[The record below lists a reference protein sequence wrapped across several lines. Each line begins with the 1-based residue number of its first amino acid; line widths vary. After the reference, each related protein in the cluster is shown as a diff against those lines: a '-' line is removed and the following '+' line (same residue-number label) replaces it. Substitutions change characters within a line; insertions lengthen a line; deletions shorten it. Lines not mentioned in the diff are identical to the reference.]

1 MLTGNPVTGSAFRG
15 RHLYITNGEGITIKT
30 AFSNGR
36 IILADRILD
45 GYSVTVEDAVISAV
59 TRGNTAAD
67 KVVDLKGRYLA
78 PGFIDM
84 HTHGAGGHD
93 FMDGTEETIKGACMT
108 HLSHGT
114 TSIVPTTL
122 TCLNSELFEF
132 FEVYRKV
139 KAEWHEGPNLLG
151 IHLEGPF
158 FNAAQ
163 AGAQDPK
170 FLQLPTRE
178 NFMPIL
184 EAGGSDIMRISVAV
198 ELEGALEL
206 GRELKKRGIIAAI
219 GHSDATYAEVAKAV
233 EAGYSFVTHLYSGMS
248 ALHRVGPYR
257 VLGVVE
263 SAYLF
268 DELGVE
274 IISDGKHLPPELLRL
289 IVKNK
294 GVDNICLIT
303 DSMRGA
309 GMPEG
314 SRPKLGSLTNG
325 QETLIR
331 DGVAM
336 MPDLKAFAG
345 SVCTTDRCVRT
356 MYKLAGVS
364 LPDAVRMMTANPAKV
379 LGVND
384 RKGAIAKGMDAD
396 LVVFDDGINIS
407 GVYVGGEL
415 RYAAE

>member
-1 MLTGNPVTGSAFRG
+1 MKTVF
-15 RHLYITNGEGITIKT
+15 TNG
-30 AFSNGR
+30 R
-36 IILADRILD
+36 VILADRILD
-45 GYSVTVEDAVISAV
+45 GYSVTVEDGVISAV
-59 TRGNTAAD
+59 TKSTDAAD
-67 KVVDLKGRYLA
+67 KVIDLEGKYLA

-93 FMDGTEETIKGACMT
+93 FMDGTEEAIKGACMT

-122 TCLNSELFEF
+122 TCLNSELFNF
-132 FEVYRKV
+132 FKVYRKV

-184 EAGGSDIMRISVAV
+184 EAGGKDIVRISAAV

-206 GRELKKRGIIAAI
+206 GRELKRRGIIAAI
-219 GHSDATYAEVAKAV
+219 GHSDATYAEVKKAV

-257 VLGVVE
+257 VLGIVE

-294 GVDNICLIT
+294 GIDNICLIT

-384 RKGAIAKGMDAD
+384 RKGTIAKGMDAD
-396 LVVFDDGINIS
+396 LVVFDDDINIS
-407 GVYVGGEL
+407 AVYVGGEL
-415 RYAAE
+415 RCAAE

>member
-1 MLTGNPVTGSAFRG
+1 M
-15 RHLYITNGEGITIKT
+15 KT
-30 AFSNGR
+30 VFTNGR

-45 GYSVTVEDAVISAV
+45 GCSVIVEDGVISDV

-67 KVVDLKGRYLA
+67 KVVDLGGRYLA

-93 FMDGTEETIKGACMT
+93 FMDGTEEAIKGACMT

-122 TCLNSELFEF
+122 TCLNSELFNF
-132 FEVYRKV
+132 FEVFRKV
-139 KAEWHEGPNLLG
+139 KADWHEGPNLLG

-184 EAGGSDIMRISVAV
+184 EAGGADIMRISVAV

-206 GRELKKRGIIAAI
+206 GEELKKRGVIAAI

-294 GVDNICLIT
+294 GIDNICLIT

-364 LPDAVRMMTANPAKV
+364 LPDAVRMMTANPARV
-379 LGVND
+379 LGID
-384 RKGAIAKGMDAD
+384 GSKGTIAKGMDAD
-396 LVVFDDGINIS
+396 LVVFDEDINIS
-407 GVYVGGEL
+407 SVYVGGEP
-415 RYAAE
+415 RYTAE

>member
-1 MLTGNPVTGSAFRG
+1 M
-15 RHLYITNGEGITIKT
+15 KT
-30 AFSNGR
+30 VFTNGR
-36 IILADRILD
+36 IILTDRILD
-45 GYSVTVEDAVISAV
+45 GYSVIVEDGVISDV
-59 TRGNTAAD
+59 TKGNTAAD
-67 KVVDLKGRYLA
+67 KVVDLDGRYLA

-93 FMDGTEETIKGACMT
+93 FMDGTEEAIKGACMT

-122 TCLNSELFEF
+122 TCLNSELFNF
-132 FEVYRKV
+132 FEVFRKV
-139 KAEWHEGPNLLG
+139 KADWHEGPNLLG

-184 EAGGSDIMRISVAV
+184 EAGGADIMRISVAV

-233 EAGYSFVTHLYSGMS
+233 GAGYSFVTHLYSGMS

-294 GVDNICLIT
+294 GIDNICLIT

-379 LGVND
+379 LGINGS
-384 RKGAIAKGMDAD
+384 KGAIAKGMDAD
-396 LVVFDDGINIS
+396 LVVFDEDINIFS
-407 GVYVGGEL
+407 VYVGGEP

>member
-1 MLTGNPVTGSAFRG
+1 MKTVF
-15 RHLYITNGEGITIKT
+15 TNG
-30 AFSNGR
+30 R
-36 IILADRILD
+36 VILADRILD
-45 GYSVTVEDAVISAV
+45 GYSVTVEDGVISAV
-59 TRGNTAAD
+59 TKSTDAAD
-67 KVVDLKGRYLA
+67 KVIDLEGKYLA

-93 FMDGTEETIKGACMT
+93 FMDGTEEAIKGACMT

-122 TCLNSELFEF
+122 TCLNSELFNF
-132 FEVYRKV
+132 FEVYRRV

-184 EAGGSDIMRISVAV
+184 EAGGKDIVRISAAV

-206 GRELKKRGIIAAI
+206 GRELKRRGIIAAI
-219 GHSDATYAEVAKAV
+219 GHSDATYAEVKKAV

-257 VLGVVE
+257 VLGIVE

-294 GVDNICLIT
+294 GIDNICLIT

-384 RKGAIAKGMDAD
+384 RKGTIAKGMDAD
-396 LVVFDDGINIS
+396 LVVFDDDINIS
-407 GVYVGGEL
+407 AVYVGGEL
-415 RYAAE
+415 RCAAE

>member
-1 MLTGNPVTGSAFRG
+1 M
-15 RHLYITNGEGITIKT
+15 KT
-30 AFSNGR
+30 VFTNGR
-36 IILADRILD
+36 IILTDRILD
-45 GYSVTVEDAVISAV
+45 GYSVIVEDGVISDV
-59 TRGNTAAD
+59 TKGNTAAD
-67 KVVDLKGRYLA
+67 KVVDLGGRYLA

-93 FMDGTEETIKGACMT
+93 FMDGTEEAIKGACMT

-122 TCLNSELFEF
+122 TCLNSELFNF
-132 FEVYRKV
+132 FEVFRKV
-139 KAEWHEGPNLLG
+139 KADWHEGPNLLG

-184 EAGGSDIMRISVAV
+184 EAGGADIMRISVAV

-233 EAGYSFVTHLYSGMS
+233 GAGYSFVTHLYSGMS

-294 GVDNICLIT
+294 GIDNICLIT

-314 SRPKLGSLTNG
+314 ARPKLGSLTNG

-379 LGVND
+379 LGINGS
-384 RKGAIAKGMDAD
+384 KGMIAKGMDAD
-396 LVVFDDGINIS
+396 LVVFDEDINIS
-407 GVYVGGEL
+407 AVYIGGEP
-415 RYAAE
+415 RYTAE

>member
-1 MLTGNPVTGSAFRG
+1 MKTVF
-15 RHLYITNGEGITIKT
+15 TNG
-30 AFSNGR
+30 R
-36 IILADRILD
+36 MILTDRILD
-45 GYSVTVEDAVISAV
+45 GYSVIVEDGVISDV
-59 TRGNTAAD
+59 TKGNTAAD
-67 KVVDLKGRYLA
+67 KVVDLGGRYLA

-93 FMDGTEETIKGACMT
+93 FMDGTEEAIKGACMT

-122 TCLNSELFEF
+122 TCLNSELFNF
-132 FEVYRKV
+132 FEVFRKV
-139 KAEWHEGPNLLG
+139 KADWHEGPNLLG

-184 EAGGSDIMRISVAV
+184 EAGGADIMRISVAV

-206 GRELKKRGIIAAI
+206 GEELKKRGIIAAI

-233 EAGYSFVTHLYSGMS
+233 GAGYSFVTHLYSGMS

-294 GVDNICLIT
+294 GIDNICLIT

-379 LGVND
+379 LGINGS
-384 RKGAIAKGMDAD
+384 KGMIAKGMDAD
-396 LVVFDDGINIS
+396 LVVFDEDINIS
-407 GVYVGGEL
+407 AVYVGGEP
-415 RYAAE
+415 RYTAE

>member
-1 MLTGNPVTGSAFRG
+1 M
-15 RHLYITNGEGITIKT
+15 KT
-30 AFSNGR
+30 VFTNGR
-36 IILADRILD
+36 IILTDRILD
-45 GYSVTVEDAVISAV
+45 GYSVIVEDGVISDV
-59 TRGNTAAD
+59 TKGNTAAD
-67 KVVDLKGRYLA
+67 KVVDLGGRYLA

-93 FMDGTEETIKGACMT
+93 FMDGTEEAIKGACMT

-122 TCLNSELFEF
+122 TCLNSELFNF
-132 FEVYRKV
+132 FEVFRKV
-139 KAEWHEGPNLLG
+139 KADWHEGPNLLG

-184 EAGGSDIMRISVAV
+184 EAGGADIMRISVAV

-206 GRELKKRGIIAAI
+206 GEELKKRGIIAAI

-233 EAGYSFVTHLYSGMS
+233 GAGYSFVTHLYSGMS

-294 GVDNICLIT
+294 GIDNICLIT

-325 QETLIR
+325 QETLIS

-379 LGVND
+379 LGINGS
-384 RKGAIAKGMDAD
+384 KGAIAKGMDAD
-396 LVVFDDGINIS
+396 LVVFDEDINIS
-407 GVYVGGEL
+407 AVYVGGEP

>member
-1 MLTGNPVTGSAFRG
+1 M
-15 RHLYITNGEGITIKT
+15 KT
-30 AFSNGR
+30 VFTNGR

-45 GYSVTVEDAVISAV
+45 GYSVIVEDGVISDV

-67 KVVDLKGRYLA
+67 KVINLGGRYLA

-93 FMDGTEETIKGACMT
+93 FMDGTEEAIKGACMT
-108 HLSHGT
+108 HLSHGR

-122 TCLNSELFEF
+122 TCLNSELFNF
-132 FEVYRKV
+132 FEVFRKV
-139 KAEWHEGPNLLG
+139 KTGWHEGPNLLG

-184 EAGGSDIMRISVAV
+184 EAGGADIMRISVAV

-206 GRELKKRGIIAAI
+206 GEELKKRGIIAAI

-294 GVDNICLIT
+294 GIDNICLIT

-364 LPDAVRMMTANPAKV
+364 LPDAVRMMTANPARV
-379 LGVND
+379 LGID
-384 RKGAIAKGMDAD
+384 GSKGTIAKSMDAD
-396 LVVFDDGINIS
+396 LVVFDEDINIS
-407 GVYVGGEL
+407 SVYVGGEP
-415 RYAAE
+415 RYTAE

>member
-1 MLTGNPVTGSAFRG
+1 M
-15 RHLYITNGEGITIKT
+15 KT
-30 AFSNGR
+30 VFTNGR

-45 GYSVTVEDAVISAV
+45 GYSVIVEDGVISDV

-67 KVVDLKGRYLA
+67 KVVDLGGRYLA

-93 FMDGTEETIKGACMT
+93 FMDGTEEAIKGACMT

-122 TCLNSELFEF
+122 TCLNGELFNL

-139 KAEWHEGPNLLG
+139 KADWHEGPNLLG

-184 EAGGSDIMRISVAV
+184 EAGGADIMRISVAV

-206 GRELKKRGIIAAI
+206 GEELKKRGVIAAI

-233 EAGYSFVTHLYSGMS
+233 KAGYSFVTHLYSGMS

-294 GVDNICLIT
+294 GIDNICLIT

-345 SVCTTDRCVRT
+345 SICTTDRCVRT

-379 LGVND
+379 LGINGS
-384 RKGAIAKGMDAD
+384 KGTIAKGMDAD
-396 LVVFDDGINIS
+396 LVVFDEDINIS
-407 GVYVGGEL
+407 SVYVGGEP
-415 RYAAE
+415 RYTAE

>member
-1 MLTGNPVTGSAFRG
+1 M
-15 RHLYITNGEGITIKT
+15 KT
-30 AFSNGR
+30 VFTNGR

-45 GYSVTVEDAVISAV
+45 GYSVTVEDGVISAV
-59 TRGNTAAD
+59 TKSTDAAD
-67 KVVDLKGRYLA
+67 KDIDLKGKYLA

-93 FMDGTEETIKGACMT
+93 FMDGTEEAIKGACMT

-122 TCLNSELFEF
+122 TCLNSELFNF

-139 KAEWHEGPNLLG
+139 KDEWHEGPNLMG

-184 EAGGSDIMRISVAV
+184 EAGGEDIVRISAAV

-257 VLGVVE
+257 VLGIVE

-396 LVVFDDGINIS
+396 LVVFDDDINIS

-415 RYAAE
+415 RCAAE

>member
-1 MLTGNPVTGSAFRG
+1 M
-15 RHLYITNGEGITIKT
+15 KT
-30 AFSNGR
+30 VFTNGR
-36 IILADRILD
+36 IILADRLLD
-45 GYSVTVEDAVISAV
+45 GYSVTVEDGVISAV

-67 KVVDLKGRYLA
+67 RVVDLRGRYLA

-93 FMDGTEETIKGACMT
+93 FMDGTEEAIKGACMT

-122 TCLNSELFEF
+122 TCLNSELLDF
-132 FEVYRKV
+132 FGVYRKV

-151 IHLEGPF
+151 VHLEGPF

-184 EAGGSDIMRISVAV
+184 EAGGSDVMRISVAV

-396 LVVFDDGINIS
+396 LVVFDDDINVS
-407 GVYVGGEL
+407 GVYVAGEL
-415 RYAAE
+415 RWAAE

>member
-1 MLTGNPVTGSAFRG
+1 M
-15 RHLYITNGEGITIKT
+15 KT
-30 AFSNGR
+30 VFTNGR
-36 IILADRILD
+36 IILTDRILD
-45 GYSVTVEDAVISAV
+45 GYSVIVEDGVISDV

-67 KVVDLKGRYLA
+67 KVVNLGGRYLA

-93 FMDGTEETIKGACMT
+93 FMDGTEEAIKGACMT

-122 TCLNSELFEF
+122 TCLNSELFNF
-132 FEVYRKV
+132 FEVFRNV
-139 KAEWHEGPNLLG
+139 KAGWHEGPNLLG

-184 EAGGSDIMRISVAV
+184 EAGGADIMRISVAV

-206 GRELKKRGIIAAI
+206 GEELKKRGIIAAI

-233 EAGYSFVTHLYSGMS
+233 KAGYSFVTHLYSGMS

-294 GVDNICLIT
+294 GIDNICLIT

-314 SRPKLGSLTNG
+314 SRPKLGSLMYG

-364 LPDAVRMMTANPAKV
+364 LPDAVRMMTANPARV
-379 LGVND
+379 LGID
-384 RKGAIAKGMDAD
+384 GSKGTIAKGMDAD
-396 LVVFDDGINIS
+396 LVVFDEDINIS
-407 GVYVGGEL
+407 SVYVGGEP
-415 RYAAE
+415 RYTAE

>member
-1 MLTGNPVTGSAFRG
+1 M
-15 RHLYITNGEGITIKT
+15 KT
-30 AFSNGR
+30 VFTNGR
-36 IILADRILD
+36 IILTDRILD
-45 GYSVTVEDAVISAV
+45 GYSVIVEDGVISDV
-59 TRGNTAAD
+59 TKGNTAAD
-67 KVVDLKGRYLA
+67 KVVDLDGRYLA

-93 FMDGTEETIKGACMT
+93 FMDGTEEAIKGACMT

-122 TCLNSELFEF
+122 TCLNSELFNF
-132 FEVYRKV
+132 FEVFRKV
-139 KAEWHEGPNLLG
+139 KADWHEGPNLLG

-184 EAGGSDIMRISVAV
+184 EAGGADIMRISVAV

-206 GRELKKRGIIAAI
+206 GEELKKRGIIAAI

-294 GVDNICLIT
+294 GIDNICLIT

-379 LGVND
+379 LGINGS
-384 RKGAIAKGMDAD
+384 KGMIAEGMDAD
-396 LVVFDDGINIS
+396 LVVFDEDINIS
-407 GVYVGGEL
+407 AVYIGGEP
-415 RYAAE
+415 RYTAE

>member
-1 MLTGNPVTGSAFRG
+1 M
-15 RHLYITNGEGITIKT
+15 KT
-30 AFSNGR
+30 VFTNGR
-36 IILADRILD
+36 IILTDRILD
-45 GYSVTVEDAVISAV
+45 GYSVIVEDGVISDV
-59 TRGNTAAD
+59 TKGNTAAD
-67 KVVDLKGRYLA
+67 KVVDLGGRYLA

-93 FMDGTEETIKGACMT
+93 FMDGTEEAIKGACMT

-122 TCLNSELFEF
+122 TCLNSELFNF
-132 FEVYRKV
+132 FEVFRKV
-139 KAEWHEGPNLLG
+139 KADWHEGPNLLG

-184 EAGGSDIMRISVAV
+184 EAGGADIMRISVAV

-206 GRELKKRGIIAAI
+206 GEELKKRGVIAAI

-294 GVDNICLIT
+294 GIDNICLIT

-364 LPDAVRMMTANPAKV
+364 LPDAVRMMTANPARV
-379 LGVND
+379 LGID
-384 RKGAIAKGMDAD
+384 GSKGTIAKGMDAD
-396 LVVFDDGINIS
+396 LVVFDEDINIS
-407 GVYVGGEL
+407 SVYVGGEP
-415 RYAAE
+415 RYTAE

>member
-1 MLTGNPVTGSAFRG
+1 M
-15 RHLYITNGEGITIKT
+15 KT
-30 AFSNGR
+30 VFTNGR
-36 IILADRILD
+36 IILTDRILD
-45 GYSVTVEDAVISAV
+45 GYSVIVEDGVISDV

-67 KVVDLKGRYLA
+67 KVVDLGGRYLA

-93 FMDGTEETIKGACMT
+93 FMDGTEEAIKGACMT

-122 TCLNSELFEF
+122 TCLNSELFNF
-132 FEVYRKV
+132 FEVFRKV
-139 KAEWHEGPNLLG
+139 KAGWHEGPNLLG

-184 EAGGSDIMRISVAV
+184 EAGGADIMRISVAV

-206 GRELKKRGIIAAI
+206 GEELKQRGIIAAI

-294 GVDNICLIT
+294 GIDNICLIT

-314 SRPKLGSLTNG
+314 SRTKLGSLTNG

-364 LPDAVRMMTANPAKV
+364 LPDAVRMMTANPARV
-379 LGVND
+379 LGID
-384 RKGAIAKGMDAD
+384 GSKGTIAKGMDAD
-396 LVVFDDGINIS
+396 LVVFDEDINIS
-407 GVYVGGEL
+407 AVYVGGEP

>member
-1 MLTGNPVTGSAFRG
+1 M
-15 RHLYITNGEGITIKT
+15 KT
-30 AFSNGR
+30 VFTNGR
-36 IILADRILD
+36 IILTDRILD
-45 GYSVTVEDAVISAV
+45 GYSVIAEDGVISDV
-59 TRGNTAAD
+59 TKGNTAAD
-67 KVVDLKGRYLA
+67 KVVDLGGRYLA

-93 FMDGTEETIKGACMT
+93 FMDGTEEAIKGACMT

-122 TCLNSELFEF
+122 TCLNSELFNF
-132 FEVYRKV
+132 FQVFRKV
-139 KAEWHEGPNLLG
+139 LAGWHEGPNLLG

-184 EAGGSDIMRISVAV
+184 EAGGADIMRISVAV

-233 EAGYSFVTHLYSGMS
+233 GAGYSFVTHLYSGMS

-294 GVDNICLIT
+294 GIDNICLIT

-379 LGVND
+379 LGINGS
-384 RKGAIAKGMDAD
+384 KGAIAKGMDAD
-396 LVVFDDGINIS
+396 LVVFDEDINIS
-407 GVYVGGEL
+407 AVYVGGEP

>member
-1 MLTGNPVTGSAFRG
+1 MKTVF
-15 RHLYITNGEGITIKT
+15 TNG
-30 AFSNGR
+30 R
-36 IILADRILD
+36 MILTDRILD
-45 GYSVTVEDAVISAV
+45 GYSVIVEDGVISDV
-59 TRGNTAAD
+59 TKGNTAAD
-67 KVVDLKGRYLA
+67 KVVDLDGRYLA

-93 FMDGTEETIKGACMT
+93 FMDGTEEAIKGACMT

-122 TCLNSELFEF
+122 TCLNSELFNF
-132 FEVYRKV
+132 FEVFRKV
-139 KAEWHEGPNLLG
+139 KADWHEGPNLLG

-184 EAGGSDIMRISVAV
+184 EAGGADIMRISVAV

-233 EAGYSFVTHLYSGMS
+233 GAGYSFVTHLYSGMS

-294 GVDNICLIT
+294 GIDNICLIT

-379 LGVND
+379 LGINGS
-384 RKGAIAKGMDAD
+384 KGMIAEGMDAD
-396 LVVFDDGINIS
+396 LVVFDEDINIS
-407 GVYVGGEL
+407 AVYIGGEP
-415 RYAAE
+415 RYTAE

>member
-1 MLTGNPVTGSAFRG
+1 M
-15 RHLYITNGEGITIKT
+15 KT
-30 AFSNGR
+30 VFTNGR

-45 GYSVTVEDAVISAV
+45 GYSVIVEDGVISDV

-67 KVVDLKGRYLA
+67 KVVDLGGRYLA

-93 FMDGTEETIKGACMT
+93 FMDGTEEAIKGACMT

-122 TCLNSELFEF
+122 TCLNSELFNF
-132 FEVYRKV
+132 FEVFRKV
-139 KAEWHEGPNLLG
+139 KTGWHEGPNLLG

-184 EAGGSDIMRISVAV
+184 EAGGADIMRISVAV

-206 GRELKKRGIIAAI
+206 GEELKKRGVIAAI

-233 EAGYSFVTHLYSGMS
+233 KAGYSFVTHLYSGMS

-294 GVDNICLIT
+294 GIDNICLIT

-356 MYKLAGVS
+356 MYKLACVS
-364 LPDAVRMMTANPAKV
+364 LPDAVRMMTANPARV
-379 LGVND
+379 LGID
-384 RKGAIAKGMDAD
+384 GSKGTIAKGMDAD
-396 LVVFDDGINIS
+396 LVVFDEDINIS
-407 GVYVGGEL
+407 SVYVGGEP
-415 RYAAE
+415 RYTAE

>member
-1 MLTGNPVTGSAFRG
+1 M
-15 RHLYITNGEGITIKT
+15 KT
-30 AFSNGR
+30 VFTNGR
-36 IILADRILD
+36 IILTDRILD
-45 GYSVTVEDAVISAV
+45 GYSVIAEDGVISDV
-59 TRGNTAAD
+59 TKGNTAAD
-67 KVVDLKGRYLA
+67 KVVDLGGRYLA

-93 FMDGTEETIKGACMT
+93 FMDGTEKAIKGACMT

-122 TCLNSELFEF
+122 TCLNSELFNF
-132 FEVYRKV
+132 FEVFRKV
-139 KAEWHEGPNLLG
+139 KADWHEGPNLLG

-184 EAGGSDIMRISVAV
+184 EAGGADIMRISVAV

-206 GRELKKRGIIAAI
+206 GEELKKRGIIAAI

-233 EAGYSFVTHLYSGMS
+233 GAGYSFVTHLYSGMS

-294 GVDNICLIT
+294 GIDNICLIT

-379 LGVND
+379 LGINGS
-384 RKGAIAKGMDAD
+384 KGAIAKGMDAD
-396 LVVFDDGINIS
+396 LVVFDEDINIS
-407 GVYVGGEL
+407 AVYVGGEP

>member
-1 MLTGNPVTGSAFRG
+1 M
-15 RHLYITNGEGITIKT
+15 KT
-30 AFSNGR
+30 VFTNGR
-36 IILADRILD
+36 IILTDRILD
-45 GYSVTVEDAVISAV
+45 GYSVIVEDGVISDV
-59 TRGNTAAD
+59 TKGNTAAD
-67 KVVDLKGRYLA
+67 KVVDLGGRYLA

-93 FMDGTEETIKGACMT
+93 FMDGTEEAIKGACMT

-122 TCLNSELFEF
+122 TCLNSELFNF
-132 FEVYRKV
+132 FEVFRKV
-139 KAEWHEGPNLLG
+139 KADWHEGPNLLG

-184 EAGGSDIMRISVAV
+184 EAGGADIMRISVAV

-206 GRELKKRGIIAAI
+206 GEELKKRGIIAAI

-294 GVDNICLIT
+294 GIDNICLIT

-364 LPDAVRMMTANPAKV
+364 LPDAVRMMTANPARV
-379 LGVND
+379 LGID
-384 RKGAIAKGMDAD
+384 GSKGTIAKGMDAD
-396 LVVFDDGINIS
+396 LVVFDEDINIS
-407 GVYVGGEL
+407 SVYVGGEP
-415 RYAAE
+415 RYTAE

>member
-1 MLTGNPVTGSAFRG
+1 M
-15 RHLYITNGEGITIKT
+15 KT
-30 AFSNGR
+30 VFTNGR

-45 GYSVTVEDAVISAV
+45 GYSVIVEDGVISDV

-67 KVVDLKGRYLA
+67 KVINLGGRYLA

-93 FMDGTEETIKGACMT
+93 FMDGTEEAIKGACMT

-122 TCLNSELFEF
+122 TCLNSELFNF
-132 FEVYRKV
+132 FEVFRKV
-139 KAEWHEGPNLLG
+139 KTGWHEGPNLLG

-184 EAGGSDIMRISVAV
+184 EAGGADIMRISVAV

-206 GRELKKRGIIAAI
+206 GEELKKRGVIAAI

-233 EAGYSFVTHLYSGMS
+233 KAGYSFVTHLYSGMS

-294 GVDNICLIT
+294 GIDNICLIT

-364 LPDAVRMMTANPAKV
+364 LPDAVRMMTANPARV
-379 LGVND
+379 LGID
-384 RKGAIAKGMDAD
+384 GSKGTIAKGMDAD
-396 LVVFDDGINIS
+396 LVVFDEDINIS
-407 GVYVGGEL
+407 SVYVGGEP
-415 RYAAE
+415 RYTAE

>member
-1 MLTGNPVTGSAFRG
+1 MKTVF
-15 RHLYITNGEGITIKT
+15 TNG
-30 AFSNGR
+30 R
-36 IILADRILD
+36 MILTDRILD
-45 GYSVTVEDAVISAV
+45 GYSVIVEDGVISDV
-59 TRGNTAAD
+59 TKGNTAAD
-67 KVVDLKGRYLA
+67 KVVDLDGRYLA

-93 FMDGTEETIKGACMT
+93 FMDGTEEAIKGACMT

-122 TCLNSELFEF
+122 TCLNSELFNF
-132 FEVYRKV
+132 FQVFRKV
-139 KAEWHEGPNLLG
+139 KTGWHEGPNLLG

-184 EAGGSDIMRISVAV
+184 EAGGADIMRISVAV

-206 GRELKKRGIIAAI
+206 GEELKKRGIIAAI

-294 GVDNICLIT
+294 GIDNICLIT

-356 MYKLAGVS
+356 MYKLTGVS
-364 LPDAVRMMTANPAKV
+364 LPDAVRMMTANPARA
-379 LGVND
+379 LGINGS
-384 RKGAIAKGMDAD
+384 KGTIAKGMDAD
-396 LVVFDDGINIS
+396 LVVFDEDINIS
-407 GVYVGGEL
+407 AVYVGGEP

>member
-1 MLTGNPVTGSAFRG
+1 M
-15 RHLYITNGEGITIKT
+15 KT
-30 AFSNGR
+30 VFTNGR

-45 GYSVTVEDAVISAV
+45 GYSVIVEDGVISDV

-67 KVVDLKGRYLA
+67 KVVDLGGRYLA

-93 FMDGTEETIKGACMT
+93 FMDGTEEAIKGACMT

-122 TCLNSELFEF
+122 TCLNSELFNF
-132 FEVYRKV
+132 FEVFRKV
-139 KAEWHEGPNLLG
+139 KTGWHEGPNLLG

-184 EAGGSDIMRISVAV
+184 EAGGADIMRISVAV

-206 GRELKKRGIIAAI
+206 GEELKKRGVIAAI

-233 EAGYSFVTHLYSGMS
+233 KAGYSFVTHLYSGMS

-294 GVDNICLIT
+294 GIDNICLIT

-364 LPDAVRMMTANPAKV
+364 LPDAVRMMTANPARV
-379 LGVND
+379 LGID
-384 RKGAIAKGMDAD
+384 GSKGTIAKGMDAD
-396 LVVFDDGINIS
+396 LVVFDEDINIS
-407 GVYVGGEL
+407 SVYVGGEP
-415 RYAAE
+415 RYTAE

>member
-1 MLTGNPVTGSAFRG
+1 M
-15 RHLYITNGEGITIKT
+15 KT
-30 AFSNGR
+30 VFTNGR
-36 IILADRILD
+36 IILTDRILD
-45 GYSVTVEDAVISAV
+45 GYSVIVEDGVISDV
-59 TRGNTAAD
+59 TRGNTAAA
-67 KVVDLKGRYLA
+67 KVVDLGGRYLA

-93 FMDGTEETIKGACMT
+93 FMDGTEEAIKGACMT

-122 TCLNSELFEF
+122 TCLNSELFNF
-132 FEVYRKV
+132 FEVFRKV
-139 KAEWHEGPNLLG
+139 KADWHEGPNLLG

-184 EAGGSDIMRISVAV
+184 EAGGADIMRISVAV

-294 GVDNICLIT
+294 GIDNICLIT

-379 LGVND
+379 LGINGS
-384 RKGAIAKGMDAD
+384 KGAIAKGMDAD
-396 LVVFDDGINIS
+396 LVVFDEDINIFS
-407 GVYVGGEL
+407 VYVGGEP
-415 RYAAE
+415 RYTAE

>member
-1 MLTGNPVTGSAFRG
+1 MKTVFTNGIVVLPDRLLEGCNVLIENGVIIEITENPV
-15 RHLYITNGEGITIKT
+15 H
-30 AFSNGR
+30 
-36 IILADRILD
+36 AD
-45 GYSVTVEDAVISAV
+45 VTV
-59 TRGNTAAD
+59 
-67 KVVDLKGRYLA
+67 DLGGKYLA
-78 PGFIDM
+78 PGFIDL

-93 FMDGTEETIKGACMT
+93 FMDGTEEALKGACLT
-108 HLSHGT
+108 HLKHGT

-122 TCLNSELFEF
+122 TCLNEELFHF

-139 KAEWHEGPNLLG
+139 KHQWQEGPNLLG

-158 FNAAQ
+158 FNSAQ

-170 FLQLPTRE
+170 YLQIPHKE

-184 EAGGSDIMRISVAV
+184 DAGGEDIVRMSAAV

-206 GRELKKRGIIAAI
+206 GEELKRRGILASI
-219 GHSDATYAEVAKAV
+219 GHSDAIYPEVAKAV
-233 EAGYSFVTHLYSGMS
+233 EAGFSFVTHLYSGMS

-263 SAYLF
+263 SAYLL
-268 DELGVE
+268 DELKVE
-274 IISDGKHLPPELLRL
+274 IISDGKHLPPELLKL

-294 GVDNICLIT
+294 GIDNICLVT

-314 SRPKLGSLTNG
+314 ARPKLGSLTNG
-325 QETLIR
+325 QETIIQ

-336 MPDLKAFAG
+336 MPDFKAFAG

-356 MYKLAGVS
+356 MYKLAQVS
-364 LPDAVRMMTANPAKV
+364 LPDAVRMMTQNPAKI
-379 LGVND
+379 LKIED
-384 RKGAIAKGMDAD
+384 RKGSIAVGMDAD
-396 LVVFDDGINIS
+396 LVVFDDDVQVS
-407 GVYVGGEL
+407 SVYVGGQL
-415 RYAAE
+415 RYEVC

>member
-1 MLTGNPVTGSAFRG
+1 MKTVF
-15 RHLYITNGEGITIKT
+15 TNG
-30 AFSNGR
+30 R
-36 IILADRILD
+36 MILTDRILD
-45 GYSVTVEDAVISAV
+45 GYSVIVEDGVISDV
-59 TRGNTAAD
+59 TKGNTAAD
-67 KVVDLKGRYLA
+67 KVVDLDGRYLA

-93 FMDGTEETIKGACMT
+93 FMDGTEEAIKGACMT

-122 TCLNSELFEF
+122 TCLNSELFNF
-132 FEVYRKV
+132 FQVFRKV
-139 KAEWHEGPNLLG
+139 KTGWHEGPNLLG

-184 EAGGSDIMRISVAV
+184 EAGGADIMRISVAV

-206 GRELKKRGIIAAI
+206 GEELKKRGIIAAI

-294 GVDNICLIT
+294 GIDNICLIT

-345 SVCTTDRCVRT
+345 SICTTDRCVRT

-379 LGVND
+379 LGINGS
-384 RKGAIAKGMDAD
+384 KGAIAKGMDAD
-396 LVVFDDGINIS
+396 LVVFDEDINIS
-407 GVYVGGEL
+407 AVYVGGEP
-415 RYAAE
+415 RYTIE

>member
-1 MLTGNPVTGSAFRG
+1 M
-15 RHLYITNGEGITIKT
+15 KT
-30 AFSNGR
+30 VFTNGR
-36 IILADRILD
+36 IILTDRILD
-45 GYSVTVEDAVISAV
+45 GCSVIVEDGVISDV
-59 TRGNTAAD
+59 TKGDTAAD
-67 KVVDLKGRYLA
+67 KVVDLGGRYLA

-93 FMDGTEETIKGACMT
+93 FMDGTEEAIKGACMT

-122 TCLNSELFEF
+122 TCLNSELFNF
-132 FEVYRKV
+132 FEVFRKV
-139 KAEWHEGPNLLG
+139 KADWHEGPNLLG

-184 EAGGSDIMRISVAV
+184 EAGGADIMRISVAV

-206 GRELKKRGIIAAI
+206 GEELKKRGIIAAI

-294 GVDNICLIT
+294 GIDNICLIT

-364 LPDAVRMMTANPAKV
+364 LPDAVRMMTANPARV
-379 LGVND
+379 LGINGS
-384 RKGAIAKGMDAD
+384 KGTIANGMDAD
-396 LVVFDDGINIS
+396 LVVFDEDINIS
-407 GVYVGGEL
+407 SVYVGGEP
-415 RYAAE
+415 RYTAE

>member
-1 MLTGNPVTGSAFRG
+1 M
-15 RHLYITNGEGITIKT
+15 KT
-30 AFSNGR
+30 VFTNGR
-36 IILADRILD
+36 IILTDRILD
-45 GYSVTVEDAVISAV
+45 GYSVIVEDGVISDV
-59 TRGNTAAD
+59 TKGNTAAD
-67 KVVDLKGRYLA
+67 KVVDLDGRYLA

-93 FMDGTEETIKGACMT
+93 FMDGTEEAIKGACMT

-122 TCLNSELFEF
+122 TCLNSELFNF
-132 FEVYRKV
+132 FEVFRKV
-139 KAEWHEGPNLLG
+139 KADWHEGPNLLG

-184 EAGGSDIMRISVAV
+184 EAGGADIMRISVAV

-233 EAGYSFVTHLYSGMS
+233 GAGYSFVTHLYSGMS

-294 GVDNICLIT
+294 GIDNICLIT

-379 LGVND
+379 LGINGS
-384 RKGAIAKGMDAD
+384 KGMIAKGMDAD
-396 LVVFDDGINIS
+396 LVVFDEDINIS
-407 GVYVGGEL
+407 AVYIGGEP
-415 RYAAE
+415 RYTAE